1 MNPPKTKMGIFRQ
14 KVGEKLHNETFIAI
28 FLCLGWWLV
37 YLSLLLAY
45 ERVPN
50 LVVGKWIGIQIE
62 TQMLPSGG
70 LSG

>member
-28 FLCLGWWLV
+28 FLYPGWWLV

-45 ERVPN
+45 ERVP
-50 LVVGKWIGIQIE
+50 KWIGIQIE